1 MAGLIQGAPKAERSD
16 AVANRQ
22 HILEAARE
30 VFARRGLDAE
40 IKELAERAGVGIG
53 TLYRHF
59 ESREGLLVVLVH
71 QAGEDLLRR
80 IQAVVETEEPRAALR
95 AVIHAGAE
103 FCEQF
108 GALAGVVLLADRI
121 EQPDNDA
128 AQARQLLADLLQRG
142 MADRVFRSDLDIAVA
157 TATLESIFRSGAFL
171 ELAAQRSCPAA
182 ADAVADFFL
191 NAVGAPTSSAST

>member
-1 MAGLIQGAPKAERSD
+1 MNRSSDCVNRRKGSIVDLMAGLIQGAPKAERSD

-40 IKELAERAGVGIG
+40 IKE
-53 TLYRHF
+53 
-59 ESREGLLVVLVH
+59 
-71 QAGEDLLRR
+71 
-80 IQAVVETEEPRAALR
+80 
-95 AVIHAGAE
+95 
-103 FCEQF
+103 
-108 GALAGVVLLADRI
+108 LADRI

-191 NAVGAPTSSAST
+191 HAVGAPTSSAST